1 METRLSLW
9 EREPFTTLTYLKA
22 VAVKGCSRIELIV
35 LGQQV
40 VVIREDLYNA
50 YT

>member
-1 METRLSLW
+1 METCLLLRV
-9 EREPFTTLTYLKA
+9 REPFTGLTHLKA
-22 VAVKGCSRIELIV
+22 VAVKGCSRTDSIV

-40 VVIREDLYNA
+40 VVIREDLNNA